1 MSPQKSAFRLSIG
14 SSDAVL
20 ATVPDTAPNTA
31 PNTELDRRSFQMMA
45 SIKKIGRRLFL
56 ITALGA
62 TLLTQTSCGLFSKPP
77 APVPAAER
85 VLKKKVVM
93 TGFAVNVAAQVQ
105 DLDDI
110 AQGFPR
116 EMLNRLERSGRYI
129 VRQSPNL
136 LSFDLKQTAPTA
148 KMVQQVAAENDAQ
161 FVISGEIRNAGIR
174 SDKQFF
180 GLWESRSRH
189 IEVEFSIYDGLSGAF
204 LSRHLLYRPAEDDAK
219 VGRDKP
225 FGSVAFYATSFGKA
239 VDAVI
244 EESVAWIRKDL
255 APFPLMAKI
264 IKIKDQQIIFDA
276 GLSSN
281 IIVGDQALVVSDYDQ
296 LPTLGLSAQQA
307 RPLQYGIP
315 QASMG
320 KIKIVQVQLPFA
332 VGELVDEQSGKAVQ
346 VKVGDFVRFDTA
358 AF

>member
-1 MSPQKSAFRLSIG
+1 MSQYRGSFTWSNTSFFQLLKSASRFVSRVFVLS
-14 SSDAVL
+14 
-20 ATVPDTAPNTA
+20 T
-31 PNTELDRRSFQMMA
+31 
-45 SIKKIGRRLFL
+45 
-56 ITALGA
+56 LGA
-62 TLLTQTSCGLFSKPP
+62 TLLTLSSCGLFSKPP
-77 APVPAAER
+77 APKPAAER

-93 TGFAVNVAAQVQ
+93 TGFAVSVASQVQ

-116 EMLNRLERSGRYI
+116 EMLNRLERSGSYI

-136 LSFDLKQTAPTA
+136 LSFDLKQSAPTA

-174 SDKQFF
+174 SDKKFL
-180 GLWESRSRH
+180 GLWESRNRH
-189 IEVEFSIYDGLSGAF
+189 IEVEFNIYDGLSGAF
-204 LSRHLLYRPAEDDAK
+204 ISRHLLYRPADDDSK

-264 IKIKDQQIIFDA
+264 IKIKDKQIIFDA

-296 LPTLGLSAQQA
+296 LPTLGLSAQQT

-320 KIKIVQVQLPFA
+320 KMKVVQVQLPFA
-332 VGELVDEQSGKAVQ
+332 VAELLEDQSNKAVQ
-346 VKVGDFVRFDTA
+346 VKVGDFVRFDTLA
-358 AF
+358 Y

>member
-1 MSPQKSAFRLSIG
+1 MTQSMGVFTWSDTETFQTLISAKRAGRRIFLI
-14 SSDAVL
+14 AVL
-20 ATVPDTAPNTA
+20 GV
-31 PNTELDRRSFQMMA
+31 
-45 SIKKIGRRLFL
+45 
-56 ITALGA
+56 
-62 TLLTQTSCGLFSKPP
+62 TLLTQSSCGLFSKTVAPLP
-77 APVPAAER
+77 AVER

-116 EMLNRLERSGRYI
+116 EILNRLERSGSYI

-136 LSFDLKQTAPTA
+136 LSFDLKQAAPTA

-161 FVISGEIRNAGIR
+161 FVISGAIRNAGVR

-180 GLWESRSRH
+180 GLWESKSRH
-189 IEVEFSIYDGLSGAF
+189 IEIEFSIYDGLSGAF
-204 LSRHLLYRPAEDDAK
+204 LSRHLLYRPAEDDTK

-239 VDAVI
+239 VDSVI

-264 IKIKDQQIIFDA
+264 IKIKDKQIIFDA

-320 KIKIVQVQLPFA
+320 KMKVVQVQLPFA
-332 VGELVDEQSGKAVQ
+332 VAELQDDQSNKEVQ
-346 VKVGDFVRFDTA
+346 VKVGDFVRFDA
-358 AF
+358 L

>member
-1 MSPQKSAFRLSIG
+1 MPPQYRGSFNVSDIASFPLLKTASRFMRRAFVLS
-14 SSDAVL
+14 
-20 ATVPDTAPNTA
+20 
-31 PNTELDRRSFQMMA
+31 
-45 SIKKIGRRLFL
+45 
-56 ITALGA
+56 ALGA
-62 TLLTQTSCGLFSKPP
+62 TLLTLSSCGSPSKPP
-77 APVPAAER
+77 AAMPAAER

-105 DLDDI
+105 DIDDI

-116 EMLNRLERSGRYI
+116 EMLNRLERSGNYV
-129 VRQSPNL
+129 VRQSTNL
-136 LSFDLKQTAPTA
+136 LSFDLKQIAPTA
-148 KMVQQVAAENDAQ
+148 KMVQQVAADNDAQ

-174 SDKQFF
+174 SDKKFL
-180 GLWESRSRH
+180 GLWESRNRH

-204 LSRHLLYRPAEDDAK
+204 LSRHLLYRPAEDDSK

-239 VDAVI
+239 VDSVI

-264 IKIKDQQIIFDA
+264 IKIKDKQIIVDA

-320 KIKIVQVQLPFA
+320 KMKVVQVQLPFA
-332 VGELVDEQSGKAVQ
+332 VAELLEDQGNKTVQ
-346 VKVGDFVRFDTA
+346 VKVGDFVRFDTVVY
-358 AF
+358 